1 MSSRS
6 SSSNSEFI
14 LDSRIEAASIKVLNL
29 TLCQVRLMDDA
40 RFPWLLL
47 IPQQAG
53 AEEWIDLSQASQH
66 LLADEITA
74 TVSTVRGLFKPDKM
88 NVATLGNQVRQ
99 LHVHVIARNTDDAAW
114 PDAVWCHGQ
123 PSPYTDATRISTI
136 ESLRSSLAVQ

>member
-1 MSSRS
+1 MSPQ
-6 SSSNSEFI
+6 SNSSHAEFA

-29 TLCQVRLMDDA
+29 SLCQVRLMDDA

-53 AEEWIDLSQASQH
+53 AEEWTDLSQASQH
-66 LLADEITA
+66 VLADEIA
-74 TVSTVRGLFKPDKM
+74 AAVSTVRGLFKPDKM

-99 LHVHVIARNTDDAAW
+99 LHVHVIARNTVDAAW

-123 PSPYTDATRISTI
+123 PSPYADATRISTV
-136 ESLRSSLAVQ
+136 ESLRSSLSVQ